1 MCPGAS
7 KTAGN
12 QGKGKREN
20 AVLPEAKGRPEGYQ
34 GQISGKGA
42 VTFFQN
48 NFSPFFLNGFNSFK
62 IKTRGCEGQ
71 ASKEGGM
78 TVFSI

>member
-20 AVLPEAKGRPEGYQ
+20 AVLPEAEGRPEGYQ

-42 VTFFQN
+42 ITFFTN
-48 NFSPFFLNGFNSFK
+48 HFFPS
-62 IKTRGCEGQ
+62 
-71 ASKEGGM
+71 S
-78 TVFSI
+78 